1 MNTIYIIYNRI
12 KRTIFRIIYVFIEL
26 TKLDGIRINSTAK
39 LSCFEKIYSNNFG
52 DDLNLLFLREIVY
65 KKLIYYPRS
74 IISHVFRLDNYICIG
89 STIESRSNEKS
100 IIWGAGMISADR
112 DFIFPKKICA
122 VRGKLTRQR
131 FIDKGIDCP
140 QIYGD
145 PALLLPLY
153 YYPKNRTKLFEL
165 GIIPHYVDINNKYI
179 QQMRRNDPS
188 IEIID
193 VTEYSD
199 WHLIIDKILSCK
211 YIVSSSLHG
220 LIVSDAYGIPNLW
233 VEFSKNISGERFKFY
248 DYYSSI
254 NKEKLLPIFIDQ
266 YFTKEELIVKMT
278 DYTSI
283 EFDPVPL
290 IEACPFMLKS
300 PNNV

>member
-1 MNTIYIIYNRI
+1 MSTIYIIFNLVR
-12 KRTIFRIIYVFIEL
+12 RTIFRIIYVFIEL

-39 LSCFEKIYSNNFG
+39 LSCFEKVHSNNFG
-52 DDLNLLFLREIVY
+52 DDLNLLFLREIVC

-74 IISHVFRLDNYICIG
+74 IISHVFKLDNYICIG
-89 STIESRSNEKS
+89 STIESRSNAKS
-100 IIWGAGMISADR
+100 IIWGAGMISADK
-112 DFIFPKKICA
+112 DFIIPKKICA
-122 VRGKLTRQR
+122 VRGRLTRQR
-131 FIDKGIDCP
+131 FIDKGINCP

-153 YYPKNRTKLFEL
+153 YNPKDRTKKFDL
-165 GIIPHYVDINNKYI
+165 GIIPHYVDRNNKYI
-179 QQMRRNDPS
+179 LQMQQNESS

-193 VTEYSD
+193 VTEFSD

-211 YIVSSSLHG
+211 YIISSSLHG

-233 VEFSKNISGERFKFY
+233 VEFSKNISGKRFKFY

-254 NKEKLLPIFIDQ
+254 NKEKILPLFIDR
-266 YFTKEELIVKMT
+266 YYTKEELIIKMS
-278 DYTSI
+278 DYTNI
-283 EFDPVPL
+283 EFNPVPL
-290 IEACPFMLKS
+290 IESCPFTLKS